1 LEEVKNCITSGL
13 KLSSEAMEIDYDPI
27 KTIPSIKF
35 VEGCEDDDEKFD
47 DNMSIKVISCC
58 DHDEDNYR

>member
-1 LEEVKNCITSGL
+1 
-13 KLSSEAMEIDYDPI
+13 MEIDYDPI

-58 DHDEDNYR
+58 DNDEDNYR